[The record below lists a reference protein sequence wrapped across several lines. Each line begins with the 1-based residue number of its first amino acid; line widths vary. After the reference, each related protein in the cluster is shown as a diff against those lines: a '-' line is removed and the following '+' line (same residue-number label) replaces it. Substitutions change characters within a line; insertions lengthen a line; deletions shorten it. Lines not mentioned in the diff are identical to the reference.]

1 LKKKIFSIAVCLLL
15 VVSLFGCLVGAAGPK
30 PVTIKIF
37 MGSPEYSDAMN
48 ALVKEYKKV
57 APNVTIQ
64 LEIMQ
69 SDLPTILKARIAAG
83 NIPDVFQTTAGGEI
97 EAYAEYS
104 ADLTKEPLAKAM
116 TSTIRNDMSY
126 NGKVLGLPIKGNVF
140 AMVYNKAL
148 FERAGIT
155 AIPKTMS
162 QMEDACKKLEAKG
175 ITPFGNGY
183 KEWWVHKHVFQH
195 FLDAAGND
203 PGKLVADFIA
213 GKTTFKDHPIL
224 YQYFDFVDLTV
235 KYGLPK
241 PLECDFNGEVS
252 AIGTGK
258 VAMITGQGAWAEE
271 GILKMDPSIK
281 LGIMGY
287 PVNNDPK
294 NSKIIY
300 GADQAI
306 RIAKD
311 SKVLAETKKFFNWM
325 YTSNYGKNTWFPK
338 VAKVVPP
345 IVDAPAPDLQ
355 IPKAAQE
362 IMKKEPA
369 GALAINYSL
378 DSFHQKFGEIIQ
390 AYIAKAKT
398 RDEAVNEI
406 QQAWIKLGGV
416 K

>member
-1 LKKKIFSIAVCLLL
+1 VKKKIFVLAVCLLL
-15 VVSLFGCLVGAAGPK
+15 LVSSFGCLVGVAASK

-48 ALVKEYKKV
+48 ALINQYKKV

-83 NIPDVFQTTAGGEI
+83 NIPDIFQTTAGGEI
-97 EAYAEYS
+97 ESYAEYS

-116 TSTIRNDMSY
+116 TATIRNDMSY
-126 NGKVLGLPIKGNVF
+126 NGKVLGFPIKGNVF
-140 AMVYNKAL
+140 ALVYNKEL
-148 FERAGIT
+148 FAKAGIT
-155 AIPKTMS
+155 TVPKTMS
-162 QMEDACKKLEAKG
+162 QMEAACKKLQAKG

-183 KEWWVHKHVFQH
+183 KEWWVYKHIFQH
-195 FLDAAGND
+195 FLDAASNN
-203 PGKLVADFIA
+203 PSKLVADFIA
-213 GKTTFKDHPIL
+213 GKTTFKQHPIL
-224 YQYFDFVDLTV
+224 NQYFDFVDLTV
-235 KYGLPK
+235 KYGAAK

-252 AIGTGK
+252 AMGTGK

-271 GILKMDPSIK
+271 GILKLDPNIK

-287 PVNNDPK
+287 PINEDPK

-300 GADQAI
+300 GADQAL

-311 SKVLAETKKFFNWM
+311 SKVLAETKKFINWM
-325 YTSNYGKNTWFPK
+325 YTSDYGRNTWFPK

-345 IVDAPAPDLQ
+345 IVNAPAPNLQ

-362 IMKKEPA
+362 IMKKEPV
-369 GALAINYSL
+369 GPLAINYSL
-378 DSFHQKFGEIIQ
+378 DSFHQKLGEIMQ

-398 RDEAVNEI
+398 RDEAINEI